1 MPLWYLQQDV
11 PIQFLVNCHCC
22 ASQVLQWRQRQRVV
36 TVVGFQDEAVRVQTF
51 FASKSTPLNNP
62 FDTCKFFVLKAITN

>member
-1 MPLWYLQQDV
+1 M
-11 PIQFLVNCHCC
+11 
-22 ASQVLQWRQRQRVV
+22 V